1 MAEAPGPLHGVRIL
15 DLTDE
20 RAIYGAK
27 LLADLG
33 ADVVRPE
40 PRDGDPLRERGP
52 HVEGTGGTSLWHA
65 FFASSRRFF
74 TVDLAQARG
83 AEQLRRLIDRAD
95 VVLACAGAFG
105 VAEARLDEALRRRPQ
120 LVAVEVSSFGDD
132 GPWRDYLAPDLVAG
146 ALGGAVATTGDADTP
161 PLKAFGE
168 LNFMVSGAYAAI
180 ATLSGLHCARET
192 GTGQRVR
199 VSVHE
204 CIASCLEQVFMWYWY
219 QDSLALARGPVL
231 ERRGSRHWT
240 NAYEVMSAKSGSV
253 MVTPAPDFDAQ
264 LAWLLEEGVGESLLD
279 PTLQEPANRLQL
291 ATGMMAVLRD
301 WVATQDA
308 EALFHAAQSRHL
320 PYGKVLGIPQVADN
334 PQLAARQWWAAYPG
348 TSTPAARGPGA
359 PYHFSATP
367 WALRQEGDIETD
379 TQALLR
385 EIGWEGA
392 P

>member
-1 MAEAPGPLHGVRIL
+1 MADAPGPLHGVRIL

-40 PRDGDPLRERGP
+40 PPAGDPLRRRGP
-52 HVEGTGGTSLWHA
+52 HAEGVGGGSLWHA

-74 TVDLAQARG
+74 TVDLAEGQG
-83 AEQLRRLIDRAD
+83 VEQLGRLIDWAD
-95 VVLACAGAFG
+95 AVLCCDGAFG
-105 VAEARLDEALRRRPQ
+105 VAEARLDDALRRRRR
-120 LVAVEVSSFGDD
+120 LVVVEVSSFGHD
-132 GPWRDYLAPDLVAG
+132 GPWRNYMAPDLVAG

-168 LNFMVSGAYAAI
+168 LNFMLSGTYAAI
-180 ATLSGLHCARET
+180 AALAALHSMWET
-192 GTGQRVR
+192 GVGQRVR
-199 VSVHE
+199 VPVHE

-219 QDSLALARGPVL
+219 QDSLATARGPVL

-240 NAYEVMSAKSGSV
+240 NAYEVMAAKNGSV

-264 LAWLLEEGVGESLLD
+264 LAWLLEEGFGEDLLD
-279 PTLQEPANRLQL
+279 PTLQEPANRVQL
-291 ATGMMAVLRD
+291 VARMMEALRD

-308 EALFHAAQSRHL
+308 EALFHAAQARHL

-334 PQLAARQWWAAYPG
+334 PQLAARQWWATYPG
-348 TSTPAARGPGA
+348 ASTPAAPGPGA

-367 WALRQEGDIETD
+367 WALRGEGDVEAD

-385 EIGWEGA
+385 EIGWEGGA
-392 P
+392 

>member
-33 ADVVRPE
+33 ADVVRLEPPE
-40 PRDGDPLRERGP
+40 GDPLRRRGP
-52 HVEGTGGTSLWHA
+52 HAEGAGGASLWHA

-74 TVDLAQARG
+74 TVDLAQAQG
-83 AEQLRRLIDRAD
+83 AEQLHRLIDRAD
-95 VVLACAGAFG
+95 VVLACDGAFG
-105 VAEARLDEALRRRPQ
+105 VAEARLDAALRRRPQ
-120 LVAVEVSSFGDD
+120 LVVLEVSSFGAD
-132 GPWRDYLAPDLVAG
+132 GPWRGYLAPDLVAG

-168 LNFMVSGAYAAI
+168 LNFMLSGTYAAI
-180 ATLSGLHCARET
+180 AVLAALHCARET

-219 QDSLALARGPVL
+219 GDNLAMAQGPVL
-231 ERRGSRHWT
+231 PRRGSRHWT
-240 NAYEVMSAKSGSV
+240 NAYEVMAARDGGV

-279 PTLQEPANRLQL
+279 PELQEPANRITLV
-291 ATGMMAVLRD
+291 ARMMDALRG
-301 WVATQDA
+301 WVATQHA
-308 EALFHAAQSRHL
+308 EALFHAAQFRHL
-320 PYGKVLGIPQVADN
+320 PYGAVQGVEQVADN
-334 PQLAARQWWAAYPG
+334 PQLAARQWWASYAG
-348 TSTPAARGPGA
+348 ASTPAARGPGP

-367 WALRQEGDIETD
+367 WAPRQEGDIEAD
-379 TQALLR
+379 TRALLH
-385 EIGWEGA
+385 EMGWEGDA
-392 P
+392 